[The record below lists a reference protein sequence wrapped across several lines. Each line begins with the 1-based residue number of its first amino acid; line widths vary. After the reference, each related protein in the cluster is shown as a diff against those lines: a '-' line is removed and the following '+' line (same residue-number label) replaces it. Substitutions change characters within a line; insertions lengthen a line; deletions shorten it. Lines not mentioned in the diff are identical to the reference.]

1 MPKIKMIHA
10 KNQDPCQN
18 RKSSATSLEHQTPNR
33 SILAVACRAPS
44 SVSDAMQGLRP
55 RAATGRFS
63 VVSRAAR
70 PASRNRPRRNRPT
83 MRKPCSA
90 LSACRGERT
99 GAPHLSPVHV
109 FRRRLSRASCCRGV
123 SRTRQLVA
131 KPPRPLTHAGAACSV
146 FSGRSRVRCRR
157 HRAPAPPWSPA
168 SLSTGAPRPL
178 RLPAGSPRVHH

>member
-1 MPKIKMIHA
+1 MLPAREENFYPYTRHSQMYSSNVKVAFLA
-10 KNQDPCQN
+10 KNLDPCQN

-99 GAPHLSPVHV
+99 GAPHLST
-109 FRRRLSRASCCRGV
+109 SS
-123 SRTRQLVA
+123 
-131 KPPRPLTHAGAACSV
+131 AGA
-146 FSGRSRVRCRR
+146 
-157 HRAPAPPWSPA
+157 SPTPTA
-168 SLSTGAPRPL
+168 APRL
-178 RLPAGSPRVHH
+178 EAESKFVFKNAFHVILPQPI

>member
-1 MPKIKMIHA
+1 MIHA

-131 KPPRPLTHAGAACSV
+131 KPPRPLTHAGAADAHGCGV
-146 FSGRSRVRCRR
+146 AVTV
-157 HRAPAPPWSPA
+157 PPPWSPA